1 MSGSALLVRRLRR
14 TAAGE
19 ETRARQLTRL
29 WRGTMEDLGSDL
41 SDEENANQAN
51 RASGSSNDAEDRRR
65 TSERLECIQSQAK
78 RLCAAIS
85 SEMTHL
91 GDVTDKAI
99 SAGEA
104 ADKKAAEAGALAELA
119 HAEEAN
125 RLQEAAAALQAEKQ
139 SMANQQQYN
148 EQIVLEVGGTKFKT
162 SRSTLCKHEGSFL
175 EAMFSG
181 RHAHQP
187 NADGSFFIDRDPTH
201 FQRILNYLRTGA
213 AVTPESASAR
223 HEMAEEAH
231 FYGLP
236 ALHRALVAPPLDMEA
251 LLGDEIVRMRASEA
265 SLRARY
271 CLRDASGAS
280 KDAPMAHEGLLSL
293 FEGGDDS
300 IAKQLKH
307 TADPCTFPILLDD
320 LRDKHQPLYRGTLAK
335 PDGSQV
341 VVESLR
347 AFETNYNRQHPNMLH
362 RLAPLLASGKLLLA
376 GGSVLQALTAGCR
389 LGHLWGPNTD
399 IDIFLHSCNAEEA
412 TQLTKQIFEV
422 VALDNESWSIT
433 RGRGVISMIQHTSV
447 QWHGGR
453 DESRRHQAMTETV
466 QVILRRYESP
476 AEVLLGF
483 DIDCACA
490 GYDGTSLWAL
500 PRCVRALRHS
510 VNVLNP
516 LHAWPVRCAYELR
529 LAKYALR
536 GYAIAVPGLD
546 WGKVDHGRLAT
557 TKLAD
562 LSGLARLLR
571 VSNALLYAEPS
582 SNGFVQGQKP
592 AALLSGHSDIQ
603 RALMNSMDEDEWL
616 TFRGGSDFYDDLAPG
631 GKVLVPRVIQQE
643 TVAWMGYAPDGFP
656 EIGEVRV
663 EAWQEILDAGEGHG
677 MESVPRKLVDAWDN
691 SRRSREY
698 LNAAEH
704 DCDAKYYA
712 HAMCDKPV
720 P

>member
-1 MSGSALLVRRLRR
+1 
-14 TAAGE
+14 
-19 ETRARQLTRL
+19 
-29 WRGTMEDLGSDL
+29 
-41 SDEENANQAN
+41 
-51 RASGSSNDAEDRRR
+51 
-65 TSERLECIQSQAK
+65 
-78 RLCAAIS
+78 
-85 SEMTHL
+85 
-91 GDVTDKAI
+91 
-99 SAGEA
+99 
-104 ADKKAAEAGALAELA
+104 
-119 HAEEAN
+119 
-125 RLQEAAAALQAEKQ
+125 
-139 SMANQQQYN
+139 
-148 EQIVLEVGGTKFKT
+148 
-162 SRSTLCKHEGSFL
+162 
-175 EAMFSG
+175 
-181 RHAHQP
+181 
-187 NADGSFFIDRDPTH
+187 
-201 FQRILNYLRTGA
+201 
-213 AVTPESASAR
+213 
-223 HEMAEEAH
+223 
-231 FYGLP
+231 
-236 ALHRALVAPPLDMEA
+236 
-251 LLGDEIVRMRASEA
+251 
-265 SLRARY
+265 
-271 CLRDASGAS
+271 
-280 KDAPMAHEGLLSL
+280 
-293 FEGGDDS
+293 
-300 IAKQLKH
+300 
-307 TADPCTFPILLDD
+307 
-320 LRDKHQPLYRGTLAK
+320 
-335 PDGSQV
+335 
-341 VVESLR
+341 
-347 AFETNYNRQHPNMLH
+347 
-362 RLAPLLASGKLLLA
+362 
-376 GGSVLQALTAGCR
+376 
-389 LGHLWGPNTD
+389 
-399 IDIFLHSCNAEEA
+399 
-412 TQLTKQIFEV
+412 
-422 VALDNESWSIT
+422 
-433 RGRGVISMIQHTSV
+433 VISMIQHTSV